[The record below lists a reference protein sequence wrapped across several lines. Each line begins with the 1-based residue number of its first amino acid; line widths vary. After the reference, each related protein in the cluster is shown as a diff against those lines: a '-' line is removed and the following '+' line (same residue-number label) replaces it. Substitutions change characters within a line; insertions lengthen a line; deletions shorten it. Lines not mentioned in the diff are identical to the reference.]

1 MPPGVGT
8 MNSLAEQVA
17 AELLK
22 TDGLAAVW
30 KLHMVAGRVHRDGYP
45 REAERLL
52 RIADAA
58 EELVRRDLA
67 TRHIA
72 TRMPGRLPAP
82 TPDGLRLAAV
92 WQTSRCRR
100 TAPGR

>member
-1 MPPGVGT
+1 MD
-8 MNSLAEQVA
+8 NLAEHVA

-30 KLHMVAGRVHRDGYP
+30 KLHMVASRVHRDGYP

-58 EELVRRDLA
+58 EELVQRDFA
-67 TRHIA
+67 HAISRAGCRDGCPPRH
-72 TRMPGRLPAP
+72 RL
-82 TPDGLRLAAV
+82 GFV
-92 WQTSRCRR
+92 
-100 TAPGR
+100 